1 MKRFKCIYF
10 YMYKEDYF
18 NLKNQQNLLP
28 FLKLGYFSSTG
39 AVVKL
44 CKSACK
50 LSKGKPGTLSNNI
63 W

>member
-1 MKRFKCIYF
+1 
-10 YMYKEDYF
+10 MYKEDYF